1 MFILQIIKKPT
12 KIVKPSFYT
21 VDVAFQRRRD
31 AEELRQEMERR
42 RMKERLEEERR
53 KKREAADQAKKQ
65 NLLSPSP
72 SLDQG
77 LYSTHFRTFMKIIAK
92 NWKRRH
98 EPCLSLIFC

>member
-1 MFILQIIKKPT
+1 
-12 KIVKPSFYT
+12 
-21 VDVAFQRRRD
+21 
-31 AEELRQEMERR
+31 
-42 RMKERLEEERR
+42 MKERFEEERR
-53 KKREAADQAKKQ
+53 KKREAAAAVADQAKKQ